1 VFFFFDRYLFENK
14 LNKNKK
20 MKNIV
25 KLTESDL
32 TRLVKRVI
40 EETVQSG
47 EVRDKNGNIV
57 FSYDCVKSTLT
68 AGGRTFSTDPQFCNR
83 NKSVIS

>member
-1 VFFFFDRYLFENK
+1 M
-14 LNKNKK
+14 KK
-20 MKNIV
+20 IV
-25 KLTESDL
+25 RLTERDL
-32 TRLVKRVI
+32 TRLVKNVI
-40 EETVQSG
+40 KETLQSG
-47 EVRDKNGNIV
+47 EVRDKNGNIA

>member
-1 VFFFFDRYLFENK
+1 MFFFFDRYLFENK